1 MGDYVYTCMG
11 TIEASPKTDEAEE
24 LRHEYNSAFTNWV
37 TEVTQLHA
45 YTADPSTTV
54 DRIQTAKERT
64 HKAEKAYRERR
75 NLLLRR
81 MSSRVI

>member
-1 MGDYVYTCMG
+1 MG
-11 TIEASPKTDEAEE
+11 TIEASPKIEEADE
-24 LRHEYNSAFTNWV
+24 LRHEYNSAFSNWV

-45 YTADPSTTV
+45 YTADPTATL

-64 HKAEKAYRERR
+64 QKAEKAYRDRR